1 MKGMS
6 DTTDAPASAGDS
18 GSSAESEADSTSV
31 FEYPASLEFGTDAVH
46 QPGPVIPA
54 TIKEF
59 PDSEASEEDPEYGH
73 RSDVRTTIRTAKRVV
88 VKIGSSSLTD
98 DTGLVSPERID
109 VIADALEAR
118 MDRDTDVIVVSS
130 GAVACGMGPL
140 GLTQKPTDLASK
152 QACAA
157 AGQVLLAQE
166 WARSFARYGRSI
178 GQVLLTASD
187 AARRDRAR
195 NTQRTIDRLR
205 QLKAVPIVNENDT
218 VATSEMR
225 FGDNDRLAS
234 LVSHLAYA
242 DALVLLSDVAGLYD
256 RNPAEPDARFIAEVK
271 SGKDLRGVVAGD
283 GGRLGTGGMAAKV
296 SAARL
301 ASRAGIPVLLTS
313 TENIGAA
320 LDQAKV
326 GTCFWPREDRLSAW
340 KFWVLYAADS
350 AGTLHLDAGAAAA
363 MERHSSLLAVGLTRV
378 DGGFTSGEVLDI
390 VGPDGV
396 LIGRGEVN
404 YDSATLEGMIGKST
418 NELPEFAQRPV
429 VHVDYMATY
438 SNRQSRVYGAT

>member
-54 TIKEF
+54 TTKEF

-205 QLKAVPIVNENDT
+205 
-218 VATSEMR
+218 
-225 FGDNDRLAS
+225 
-234 LVSHLAYA
+234 
-242 DALVLLSDVAGLYD
+242 
-256 RNPAEPDARFIAEVK
+256 
-271 SGKDLRGVVAGD
+271 
-283 GGRLGTGGMAAKV
+283 
-296 SAARL
+296 
-301 ASRAGIPVLLTS
+301 
-313 TENIGAA
+313 
-320 LDQAKV
+320 
-326 GTCFWPREDRLSAW
+326 
-340 KFWVLYAADS
+340 
-350 AGTLHLDAGAAAA
+350 
-363 MERHSSLLAVGLTRV
+363 
-378 DGGFTSGEVLDI
+378 
-390 VGPDGV
+390 
-396 LIGRGEVN
+396 
-404 YDSATLEGMIGKST
+404 
-418 NELPEFAQRPV
+418 
-429 VHVDYMATY
+429 
-438 SNRQSRVYGAT
+438 